1 MCDDIIVFSVTYINR
16 GELFF
21 QHYFGILSSILMAKV
36 SNIVLIQKQASIRLL
51 NYIVKVGLFAS
62 FFIAIVFSPDV
73 VAGKG
78 MAARAPIFM
87 ASSILIPIIFARRKI
102 SLFNDPRYPHL
113 ADFLLAT
120 PFLLDTLGNLL
131 GFYNNYIATDD
142 VLHFLNWLF
151 LIPGIMALV
160 FAKRISS
167 KDFLLIAAGISAMA
181 IIGWEAF
188 EWLISDAGPLAGKTP
203 DALSLS
209 YGDTIGDLVISFSG
223 GFVGSIIARKF
234 YFKRQQK

>member
-1 MCDDIIVFSVTYINR
+1 MNKISTI
-16 GELFF
+16 
-21 QHYFGILSSILMAKV
+21 QHQKTIQLSNML
-36 SNIVLIQKQASIRLL
+36 
-51 NYIVKVGLFAS
+51 VKAGLFAS
-62 FFIAIVFSPDV
+62 FFIAIVFPPEV
-73 VAGKG
+73 LVGKG
-78 MAARAPIFM
+78 MAARAPLFM
-87 ASSILIPIIFARRKI
+87 ASAVLIPIIYRRKGI
-102 SLFNDPRYPHL
+102 RFLGDKRYPHL
-113 ADFLLAT
+113 ADVLLAT

-131 GFYNNYIATDD
+131 GFYNNYNATDD
-142 VLHFLNWLF
+142 VLHFINWMF

-160 FAKRISS
+160 YRSRPSA

-223 GFVGSIIARKF
+223 GFVGSIIAKKAWF
-234 YFKRQQK
+234 TKKS

>member
-1 MCDDIIVFSVTYINR
+1 MSY
-16 GELFF
+16 FF
-21 QHYFGILSSILMAKV
+21 NIFEIGFSILKPKV
-36 SNIVLIQKQASIRLL
+36 NNIASIQKQISIILL
-51 NYIVKVGLFAS
+51 NYCVKAGLLVS

-87 ASSILIPIIFARRKI
+87 ASAILIPIIFGRKKI
-102 SLFNDPRYPHL
+102 KLFGDPRYPHL
-113 ADFLLAT
+113 ADLLLAT
-120 PFLLDTLGNLL
+120 PFLLDTLGNLF
-131 GFYNNYIATDD
+131 GFYNSYNATDD

-160 FAKRISS
+160 YAKRTTA

-188 EWLISDAGPLAGKTP
+188 EWLISDAGPLAGNTP

-223 GFVGSIIARKF
+223 GVVGSFIARQI
-234 YFKRQQK
+234 YFKAKKSR